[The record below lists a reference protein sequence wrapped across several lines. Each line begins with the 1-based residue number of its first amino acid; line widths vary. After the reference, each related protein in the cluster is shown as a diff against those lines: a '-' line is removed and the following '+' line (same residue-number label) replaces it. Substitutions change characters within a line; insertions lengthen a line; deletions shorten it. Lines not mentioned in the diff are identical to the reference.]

1 MLTILGGGTKFKS
14 PKRPRLTPAATI
26 RLRFW
31 GLRVAVFLLFG
42 VLIIQLWRL
51 QVIEGRVY
59 QTRAEVN
66 RVRLQTIPPIRGVV
80 FDRNGRQLV
89 RNVPSFV
96 VTVTPFDLPVDQ
108 QARVAERLAK
118 LLNMLPEDVER
129 PIAQRRLRGE
139 VFQPVIIRSGVDQTT
154 AFIIEENNDKLP
166 GVHVRTESVRQ
177 YLGGPIYSHILG
189 YTGRITDEEYQELRS
204 LGYGL
209 NDRVGKTGI
218 ELTFERVLRGQPGK
232 EQIIVNA
239 TGRQVGE
246 LDSIAPVPGDNLV
259 LTIDSDLQSFVA
271 DAVRSTMGNSKYA
284 VGAVIH
290 VKTGELLAF
299 VSLPGYDNNLFSG
312 TVPEK
317 EWNELLNSPSRPLVN
332 HGISDNFPPGSIYK
346 LITAAAALQ
355 EKIATVDTKIFSK
368 GYLEL
373 RSEIDPRII
382 YIFRDWGAHGW
393 LDFYQAMARSGDVY
407 FYQLAGGHYDFP
419 GLGVERLAAYSRAFG
434 LGEPTGID
442 LPGEIGGIVP
452 TPAWKLREFGEEWYT
467 GDTYN
472 MGIGQGFWAVTP
484 LQMLMVVTAF
494 ANGGE
499 LLRPLIV
506 KEIRDANNNV
516 VQRFE
521 KEVRRRVPVSIENL
535 NDVSRGM
542 VLGVEWEQGTA
553 RDAFVPGM
561 RIAAK
566 TGTAEFGQ
574 RDPRT
579 GWYESQ
585 HGWCFAF
592 GPTENPEIAVLVFHE
607 FGGGSQT
614 AAPAVGRIL
623 RYYFSRGQLAR

>member
-1 MLTILGGGTKFKS
+1 MLGGGTKFKS
-14 PKRPRLTPAATI
+14 PKRPRLTPAAAI
-26 RLRFW
+26 RLRLW
-31 GLRVAVFLLFG
+31 CLRAAVFILFG
-42 VLIIQLWRL
+42 ALIVQLWRL
-51 QVIEGRVY
+51 QVVEGRVY

-66 RVRLQTIPPIRGVV
+66 RVRLQAIPPIRGVV

-96 VTVTPFDLPVDQ
+96 VSVTPFDLPVDQ

-118 LLNMLPEDVER
+118 LLNMLPEEIER

-139 VFQPVIIRSGVDQTT
+139 IFQPVIVKSGVDQTT

-166 GVHVRTESVRQ
+166 GVQVRTESVRQ

-189 YTGRITDEEYQELRS
+189 YTGRITDEEYQTLRDA
-204 LGYGL
+204 GYGL
-209 NDRVGKTGI
+209 NDRIGKTGI
-218 ELTFERVLRGQPGK
+218 ELSFERALRGQPGK

-246 LDSIAPVPGDNLV
+246 LESIAPLPGDNLV
-259 LTIDSDLQSFVA
+259 LTIDSDLQSVVA
-271 DAVRSTMGNSKYA
+271 DAVRATMGKSKYA
-284 VGAVIH
+284 VGIVTN

-312 TVPEK
+312 NVSEK

-332 HGISDNFPPGSIYK
+332 HGISDNFPPGSIFK
-346 LITAAAALQ
+346 LITGAAALQ
-355 EKIATVDTKIFSK
+355 EKIATIDTKIFSK

-373 RSEIDPRII
+373 RSEIDPRIT

-407 FYQLAGGHYDFP
+407 FYQLAGGYYDFP
-419 GLGVERLAAYSRAFG
+419 GLGAERLAAYSRAFG

-452 TPAWKLREFGEEWYT
+452 TPAWKLREYDEEWYT

-484 LQMLMVVTAF
+484 LQMMMVVTAF

-521 KEVRRRVPVSIENL
+521 KDVRRRVPVDIHNL

-553 RDAFVPGM
+553 REAAVPGM

-579 GWYESQ
+579 GAYQFQ

-607 FGGGSQT
+607 FGGGPQT

-623 RYYFSRGQLAR
+623 RYYFSRNQLSR